1 MDSVLILIFRLA
13 YASFFEESSHSPG
26 HGSVVFTN
34 SVTVQNS
41 VIVCIIGHM
50 TATSFRS
57 LSFSAVP
64 LLHRAVLSHALLNPI
79 SLGSFG
85 QGE

>member
-13 YASFFEESSHSPG
+13 YASFFKGSSHPPG
-26 HGSVVFTN
+26 HCSVVFIN
-34 SVTVQNS
+34 SMTVQNS
-41 VIVCIIGHM
+41 VTVCIIGHV
-50 TATSFRS
+50 TATSSGHFHFLQFR
-57 LSFSAVP
+57 FFII
-64 LLHRAVLSHALLNPI
+64 LSHALLNPI